1 MGWAR
6 KYKDILLDYE
16 SEWLEAQGE
25 DRTKVCDAVAVKI
38 REFRL
43 EKKMA
48 DEEPNDL
55 EEVSRLILKH
65 S

>member
-1 MGWAR
+1 MGWAH
-6 KYKDILLDYE
+6 KYKDILLDRE
-16 SEWLEAQGE
+16 SEWLEASGE

>member
-6 KYKDILLDYE
+6 KYKDILLDHE
-16 SEWLEAQGE
+16 SEWLEAKGE
-25 DRTKVCDAVAVKI
+25 DRTKVCDVVAVKI

-43 EKKMA
+43 EKKMV

-55 EEVSRLILKH
+55 EEVCRLIHEH